1 MDSFDTIQILGT
13 LLPSLITGAV
23 AFYFFKLHLKNET
36 HRRNF
41 QLLKAEKKQSL
52 PLRLQAYERIAL
64 FLERS
69 NPNQL
74 LVRIKPLSKDKA
86 AYCSLLLKTI
96 EQEFE
101 HNLTQQIYIS
111 EATWNIVV
119 SSKNA
124 TIQLLHEIGTDD
136 GILESQ
142 DLREALLKKGLKTPP
157 PSAVALSAL
166 KNEVLQLL

>member
-1 MDSFDTIQILGT
+1 MDSFDTIPILGM
-13 LLPSLITGAV
+13 LLPSLITGAI
-23 AFYFFKLHLKNET
+23 AFYFFKLHLKNEM
-36 HRRNF
+36 HRRNS

-101 HNLTQQIYIS
+101 HNLTQQIYIT
-111 EATWNIVV
+111 EATWNVVV

-124 TIQLLHEIGTDD
+124 TVQLLHGMATDD
-136 GILESQ
+136 GIPESQ
-142 DLREALLKKGLKTPP
+142 DLRQALLKKALKTPP
-157 PSAVALSAL
+157 PSAIALSAL
-166 KNEVLQLL
+166 KSEVLQLL